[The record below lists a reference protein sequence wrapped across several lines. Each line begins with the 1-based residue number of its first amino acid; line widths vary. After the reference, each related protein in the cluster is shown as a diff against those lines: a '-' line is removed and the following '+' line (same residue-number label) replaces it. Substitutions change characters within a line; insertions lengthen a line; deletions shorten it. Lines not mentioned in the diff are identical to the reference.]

1 MDAVNDP
8 SVEIISWMSS
18 AQVGKTEVLL
28 NIIGCFVEND
38 PSPILVLQPTQ
49 KPMAEAFSKD
59 RLAPMFR
66 DTPCLTGLIEHK
78 GRTGGDTIL
87 HKAYP
92 GGHLTI
98 AGANSPS
105 NLASRPIRIVLA
117 DEIDRYPESA
127 GAEGDPLGLAE
138 RRTTTFWNRKIV
150 RTSTPTISGMSR
162 IEASFLEG
170 DQRRYEVPCPF
181 CGAFQVLKW
190 SNVVFDKLEDKSPAY
205 KTVHY
210 ECAHCGDPIEEVEKR
225 GMLLK
230 GHWTATAPFSGHAS
244 FHISALYSPWMK
256 WREIVKEWHQ
266 ARGDHERMK
275 VWTNTVLGEV
285 FREEAREI
293 SHVPLMDRREAYGVP
308 QGVLVVILSV
318 DVQETRLELLC
329 TGYGLNEES
338 WELDHRV
345 ISGDTTLG
353 DAWDDLRGY
362 LNAQKFTR
370 EDGSIL
376 GIAACGI
383 DSGYQTK
390 MVYEFAR
397 KTRGRV
403 YVLKG
408 VTGERP
414 IVSAGQR
421 QPKTRID
428 LYSVGVDPA
437 KDVLFG
443 RLINPGP
450 ARLHFSM
457 RCDEEFFLQLTA
469 EKAVIKRRR
478 GFDYR
483 EWIKIRPRNE
493 ILDLYVY
500 SLATLY
506 ALNPVW
512 RALAA
517 TPRQP
522 KPKTARES
530 RWINREGR
538 WMK

>member
-1 MDAVNDP
+1 MDAVTDP
-8 SVEIISWMSS
+8 SIEMVSWMSS

-87 HKAYP
+87 HKGFP

-127 GAEGDPLGLAE
+127 GAEGDPLALAE
-138 RRTTTFWNRKIV
+138 KRTTTFWNRKIV

-170 DQRRYEVPCPF
+170 DQRHYEVPCPH
-181 CGAFQVLKW
+181 CSAYQKLKW
-190 SNVVFDKLEDKSPAY
+190 SNVVFDKLDDKSPDY

-210 ECAHCGDPIEEVEKR
+210 ECGHCHAPIEEVEKR
-225 GMLLK
+225 GMLLA
-230 GHWTATAPFSGHAS
+230 GQWVADAPFAGHAS

-256 WREIVKEWHQ
+256 WKDVVKEWHQ

-293 SHVPLMDRREAYGVP
+293 SHAPLLDKREAYECP
-308 QGVLVVILSV
+308 DSVLLVTVTV
-318 DVQETRLELLC
+318 DVQETRLELLAV
-329 TGYGLNEES
+329 GWGISEES
-338 WELDHRV
+338 WELEHRV
-345 ISGDTTLG
+345 INGDTTLG
-353 DAWDDLRGY
+353 SVWDDLRSY
-362 LNAQKFTR
+362 LTTTKWKR
-370 EDGSIL
+370 DDGAVL
-376 GIAACGI
+376 GIAGCGI

-397 KTRGRV
+397 KTKGRLF
-403 YVLKG
+403 VLKG
-408 VTGERP
+408 VDGERP
-414 IVSAGQR
+414 IFSSAQR
-421 QPKTRID
+421 MKNGVD
-428 LYSVGVDPA
+428 LYSVGVSPA

-443 RLINPGP
+443 RIMNPGP
-450 ARLHFSM
+450 ARLHFST

-469 EKAVIKRRR
+469 EKAIIKRKR
-478 GFDYR
+478 GFDVR
-483 EWIKIRPRNE
+483 EWVKIRPRNE

-500 SLATLY
+500 ALATLY

-512 RALAA
+512 PALA
-517 TPRQP
+517 
-522 KPKTARES
+522 KPKVVAEKPVVKRKPKQPWATNWR
-530 RWINREGR
+530 
-538 WMK
+538 